1 MKSVLTKRPMIVTTK
16 MGFTRHRKSIKSPKR
31 IGPQFVEGEIKTISP
46 SLIDLMSFGWL
57 FLGGLLPSRAR
68 LRFTSYED
76 CATLRSADQN
86 GAVKSK
92 TLRLD
97 FFREATN
104 RFRLDFYVRQRGS
117 EQNKCEQNKA
127 RKTRVVTASPF
138 SVNRRDEQAS
148 LTRTAIV
155 SSISISD
162 RTLNAAGG

>member
-1 MKSVLTKRPMIVTTK
+1 MKSVLTKRPMIVPTK

-104 RFRLDFYVRQRGS
+104 RFRLDFY
-117 EQNKCEQNKA
+117 ET
-127 RKTRVVTASPF
+127 TRLQG
-138 SVNRRDEQAS
+138 N
-148 LTRTAIV
+148 
-155 SSISISD
+155 
-162 RTLNAAGG
+162 NM